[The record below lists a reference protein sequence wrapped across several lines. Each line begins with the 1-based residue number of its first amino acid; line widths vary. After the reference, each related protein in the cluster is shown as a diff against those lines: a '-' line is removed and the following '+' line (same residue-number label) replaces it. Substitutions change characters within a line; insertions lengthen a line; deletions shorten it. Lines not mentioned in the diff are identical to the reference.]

1 MPKDPSMT
9 RSPLSSGTGP
19 VAPAPFNLTRRF
31 SIAALVSVIAVA
43 GALGFALSRLLGE
56 QLMHRDAVVTQ
67 EFVQSIARTDETAP
81 YFASGADARSLLLE
95 DSFSHFAK
103 MPDVLRANVYV
114 RERRVIWSSD
124 RNLIGRQ
131 FGQNEE
137 LDKALAGELVYK
149 SGIVSKEEHVAA
161 AVPLA
166 GAGATYFVEI
176 YAPVRDPGGL
186 VVGVVELYKTPQA
199 LFRAI
204 HDGQR
209 TIAIVSAA
217 GGLLLY
223 GVLFGIVRRA
233 DRIMHDQ
240 QRRLLEGE
248 RLAVVGEMA
257 ATVAHAIRNP
267 LSSIRTSVELAV
279 DQDPGNFAE
288 PADDIVREVDK
299 VEEWVRQLLA
309 FSRPGSIAREAL
321 DPNVLVRKTLAA
333 CERQAARQGVRVEAE
348 LASPAPEARGDATL
362 VEHILVNLVANAL
375 DAMPAGGTLAVTTRR
390 VESGCELV
398 VRDSGAGIRPEDLS
412 RVFEPF
418 FTTKTRGTGLG
429 LALARRSVEH
439 MGGSLAL
446 ENAPGTGAI
455 ARLRLPA

>member
-1 MPKDPSMT
+1 MPKDPAMT
-9 RSPLSSGTGP
+9 RSPLHPAAGP
-19 VAPAPFNLTRRF
+19 AAQAPFNLTRRF
-31 SIAALVSVIAVA
+31 SIAALATVIAVA
-43 GALGFALSRLLGE
+43 SALGFVLSRLLGE

-81 YFASGADARSLLLE
+81 YFASGTDARSAPLE
-95 DSFSHFAK
+95 DSFRHFAL
-103 MPDVLRANVYV
+103 MPDVLRANVYG
-114 RERRVIWSSD
+114 RERGVIWSSD
-124 RNLIGRQ
+124 RSLAGRT
-131 FGQNEE
+131 FGRNEE
-137 LDKALAGELVYK
+137 LDRALAGELVYK

-161 AVPLA
+161 AVPLS

-176 YAPVRDPGGL
+176 YAPVRDPGGR

-209 TIAIVSAA
+209 TVAIVSAA

-240 QRRLLEGE
+240 QRRLVEGE

-279 DQDPGNFAE
+279 DRHPGDFGE

-321 DPNVLVRKTLAA
+321 DPNVLVRKALAA
-333 CERQAARQGVRVEAE
+333 CERQAARQGVRVEAD
-348 LASPAPEARGDATL
+348 LAAPAPEARGDATL
-362 VEHILVNLVANAL
+362 VEHVLVNLVANAL
-375 DAMPAGGTLAVTTRR
+375 DAMPAGGTLAVATRR

-398 VRDSGAGIRPEDLS
+398 VRDSGPGIRPEDLA

-418 FTTKTRGTGLG
+418 FTTKSRGTGLG
-429 LALARRSVEH
+429 LALARRSVEQ